1 VNAHEACMDRV
12 KPFQEWTRYSG
23 KNWSAAFKCPECGK
37 IVWKSL
43 NFLGRR
49 KVYCVNGKTEARTA

>member
-1 VNAHEACMDRV
+1 MDRV